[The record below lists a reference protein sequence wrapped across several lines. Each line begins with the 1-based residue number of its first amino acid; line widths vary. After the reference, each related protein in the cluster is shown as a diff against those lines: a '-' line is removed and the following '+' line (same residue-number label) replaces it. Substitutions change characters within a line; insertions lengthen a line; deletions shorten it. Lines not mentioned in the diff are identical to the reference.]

1 MSTTITASHL
11 SKPAYI
17 YIRQS
22 TLAQVR
28 QHQESTE
35 RQYAL
40 KDKALAMGWPLSS
53 IRVLDAD
60 QGMSG
65 TQSMGRQ
72 DFKTLVADV
81 SMGQVGAVFALEV
94 SRLARSNVDWL
105 RLLELCALTHTLVID
120 ADGSYDPADFN
131 DGLLLGLKGTM
142 AQAELHFL
150 RGRLQGGK
158 LNKARKG
165 ELRSPLPVGYA
176 YDDDGRIV
184 IDPDDEVCGA
194 VRLVFRLFEEEGS
207 AYGVVQRFAREGLR
221 FPKRAYGGAW
231 RGKLIW
237 GRLDHGRVLSIIG
250 NPTYAGSYIFGRF
263 QSVKTITPDGQVHA
277 QPRQMPQAQWRVHL
291 PDHHEGYI
299 TQQQFEANAQRMAH
313 NRTNG
318 QGRVLCGAARE
329 GMALLQG
336 LLLCANCGRA
346 LSIRYQG
353 NGGIYPTYECNWL
366 RREGLATRSCIA
378 VRADPL
384 DAAIGQEVLK
394 ALKPTELKLA
404 MAALDDL
411 EQRDEALMRQWNMR
425 IERAAYE
432 CALTERR
439 YEEVDPANRLVA
451 ASLERR
457 WNQALTNLDA
467 IKAEAAKYQRQS
479 GRVVSAE
486 QKAKVMDLARDLPRL
501 WRAATTQSKDRKRM
515 LRLLIRDITV
525 QRVPE
530 SRQIVLHV
538 RWQGGAC
545 SDMTVTPPL
554 PIAQRLRYSS
564 TFVDEVRE
572 LAHQMGDV
580 QIAQVFNDKGVRS
593 SKGKLFTASMIQWVR
608 FRHQVPAYRPMR
620 PEEITVRELARR
632 LGVSIHFVHYWIQR
646 DIIQARQIVDHGP
659 WWITLTEQ
667 EETQLHERVQS
678 SGHLQNHH

>member
-1 MSTTITASHL
+1 MSATITAAHL

-40 KDKALAMGWPLSS
+40 RDKALTMGWLPSS
-53 IRVLDAD
+53 IRVLDRD

-65 TQSMGRQ
+65 AHSCGRQ

-105 RLLELCALTHTLVID
+105 RLLELCALTHTLVMD

-165 ELRSPLPVGYA
+165 ELKFPLPVGYA

-184 IDPDDEVCGA
+184 IDPDDEVRGA
-194 VRLVFRLFEEEGS
+194 VQLVFRLFEEEGS

-221 FPKRAYGGAW
+221 FPKRAYGGGW

-237 GRLDHGRVLSIIG
+237 GRLDHSRVLSLIG
-250 NPTYAGSYIFGRF
+250 NPTYAGSYIYGRF
-263 QSVKTITPDGQVHA
+263 QSAKTITPDGQVHT
-277 QPRQMPQAQWRVHL
+277 RMREMPESQWRVHL
-291 PDHHEGYI
+291 PEHHEGYI
-299 TQQQFEANAQRMAH
+299 TQQQFEANQQRMAS

-318 QGRVLCGAARE
+318 EGRVLSGPARE
-329 GMALLQG
+329 GLALLQG
-336 LLLCANCGRA
+336 LVLCANCGCA
-346 LSIRYQG
+346 LSVRYRA
-353 NGGIYPTYECNWL
+353 NGGICPIYQCNWL
-366 RREGLATRSCIA
+366 RREGLATKSCMS
-378 VRADPL
+378 VRADLL
-384 DAAIGQEVLK
+384 DAALSEEVLK
-394 ALKPTELKLA
+394 ALKPAELRLA
-404 MAALDDL
+404 VAALDDL

-432 CALTERR
+432 CSLAEHR
-439 YEEVDPANRLVA
+439 YEQVDPANRLVA
-451 ASLERR
+451 SNLERR
-457 WNQALTNLDA
+457 WNQALANLEA
-467 IKAEAAKYQRQS
+467 LKVEAAKYQRQQA
-479 GRVVSAE
+479 RVVSAE
-486 QKAKVMDLARDLPRL
+486 QKAKIMELARDLPRL
-501 WRAATTQSKDRKRM
+501 WRAPSTQSKDRKRM

-525 QRVPE
+525 QKVPE
-530 SRQIVLHV
+530 SRQVILHV

-545 SDMTVTPPL
+545 SDTTVTLPP
-554 PIAQRLRYSS
+554 PIAQRYAASLI
-564 TFVDEVRE
+564 DEMRS
-572 LAHQMGDV
+572 LACQMNDT
-580 QIAQVFNDKGVRS
+580 QVAEALNHKGVRS
-593 SKGKLFTASMIQWVR
+593 TKDQPFTRSMIQWI
-608 FRHQVPAYRPMR
+608 RHRYAIPAYRPTM
-620 PEEITVRELARR
+620 PDEITVRELAQR
-632 LGVSIHFVHYWIQR
+632 LRVSISFIYYWIQQGV
-646 DIIQARQIVDHGP
+646 IPARQIIDHGP
-659 WWITLTEQ
+659 WWITVTEQ
-667 EETQLHERVQS
+667 EEQQLREHVRT
-678 SGHLQNHH
+678 SGHFQNRR